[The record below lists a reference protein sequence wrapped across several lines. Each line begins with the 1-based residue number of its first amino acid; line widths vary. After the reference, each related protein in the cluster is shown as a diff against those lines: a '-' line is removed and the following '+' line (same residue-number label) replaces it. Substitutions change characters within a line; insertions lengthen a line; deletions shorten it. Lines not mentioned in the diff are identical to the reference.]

1 MTTIGRRTLLAGAGT
16 LIVAGRPAFGF
27 ALGPSKQPTLPFID
41 ALIDKMTIEEKAGQ
55 LSIMASAIGGSAAT
69 ALNPPA
75 NKANVSTQL
84 ADARGGRLSAIFN
97 GQGADWHRRL
107 QQEAVKSRLG
117 IPMFFAGDVIHGART
132 VFPVPLGEA
141 ASFDPELARRTARV
155 AATEAAA
162 MGIDLT
168 FAPMVDIARDQRWGR
183 GVEAAGEDTLVGERF
198 AAARVKGFQ
207 GDLLTA
213 DDAVSACAKHFAAY
227 GAGEAGLD
235 YNSVDISEHT
245 LRETYFPPFQSAIA
259 AGAASVMA
267 AFNEIN
273 GVPATA
279 NHWLLSDVLRGDWD
293 FRGLVI
299 SDYTADEELIAA
311 GYANDGRDAA
321 KKAIL
326 AGVDMSMESGL
337 YLKHLPD
344 LVKVGKVPMA
354 CVDEAVRRVL
364 ALKAKLGLFDDPFR
378 RLTPGREQA
387 RILTPVSRD
396 LAREAGQRSVVLL
409 KNEGGLLPLKA
420 DGVESIALIGP
431 FAAGPHDLIGPW
443 NVYGDDAQATDFA
456 TGVRAAMRDPTRLSV
471 TKGSDVEK
479 PIAGGIAAAIAAARA
494 ADIVILAIGESQQMS
509 GEAQSRTE
517 IVLPEPQQRLAEAV
531 AAVGKPVVVVLKNG
545 RALAL
550 EGAVLKAP
558 AILVGWF
565 LGTETGHA
573 LADILFGKVCPS
585 GRLPISFPYESGQ
598 EPYHYDH
605 KPTGRPAPAGPRQP
619 FKAQYR
625 TARDAA
631 RFPFGHGL
639 TYGKLLYSQLD
650 LGGGKLFATGNFT
663 VSARI
668 RNQGDRAAE
677 EVVQL
682 YIRDRTAAITQPVR
696 RLVDWQRIALAP
708 GESRAVRF
716 TIHRDDLLYLG
727 PDLKMQVEPGLFD
740 VWIAPSAES
749 GLRGSFELLS

>member
-16 LIVAGRPAFGF
+16 LAMAGRPAFSF
-27 ALGPSKQPTLPFID
+27 ALGSFTQATAAFIE
-41 ALIDKMTIEEKAGQ
+41 ALIGKMTIEEKAGQ
-55 LSIMASAIGGSAAT
+55 LSIMASAIGGSGAT

-75 NKANVSTQL
+75 DKAGVAAQL
-84 ADARGGRLSAIFN
+84 ADARAGRVSAIFN

-183 GVEAAGEDTLVGERF
+183 GVEAAGEDVLVGRRF
-198 AAARVKGFQ
+198 AAARVRGFQ
-207 GDLLTA
+207 GDSLTA

-245 LRETYFPPFQSAIA
+245 LRETYFPPFRA
-259 AGAASVMA
+259 AMGAGVASVMA

-279 NHWLLSDVLRGDWD
+279 NHWLLSDVLRGEWD

-299 SDYTADEELIAA
+299 SDYTGDEELIAA
-311 GYANDGRDAA
+311 GYARDGRDAA
-321 KKAIL
+321 RKAII
-326 AGVDMSMESGL
+326 AGVDMSMQSGL
-337 YLKHLPD
+337 YRKHLPD
-344 LVKVGKVPMA
+344 LVKAGEVSMA
-354 CVDEAVRRVL
+354 RVDEAVRRVL
-364 ALKAKLGLFDDPFR
+364 ALKVKLGLFDDPFR
-378 RLTPGREQA
+378 RLVPGREQA

-396 LAREAGQRSVVLL
+396 LAREAGQRSIVLL
-409 KNEGGLLPLKA
+409 KNEGGLLPLKV
-420 DGVESIALIGP
+420 DGTQKIALIGP

-443 NVYGDDAQATDFA
+443 NVYGDDAQAIDLA
-456 TGVRAAMRDPTRLSV
+456 TGLRAAMRDPTRLSV
-471 TKGSDVEK
+471 TMGSDVEK
-479 PIAGGIAAAIAAARA
+479 PIAGGVAAARAAAEA
-494 ADIVILAIGESQQMS
+494 ADIVILAVGESQQMS

-531 AAVGKPVVVVLKNG
+531 AVVGKPVVVVLKNG
-545 RALAL
+545 RGLAL
-550 EGAVLKAP
+550 DGAALEAP
-558 AILVGWF
+558 AILVSWF
-565 LGTETGHA
+565 LGSETGHA

-605 KPTGRPAPAGPRQP
+605 KPTGRPAPRGPRQP

-625 TARDAA
+625 TASDAA

-639 TYGKLLYSQLD
+639 TYGRVGYSELD
-650 LGGGKLFATGNFT
+650 IGGGNLAVSGSLT

-668 RNQGDRAAE
+668 HNDGDRAAE

-696 RLVDWQRIALAP
+696 RLIDWQRVALAP
-708 GESRAVRF
+708 GGSSVVRF
-716 TIHRDDLLYLG
+716 TIRRDDLLYLG
-727 PDLKMQVEPGLFD
+727 PDLKKQIEPGLFD
-740 VWIAPSAES
+740 IWIAPSAET
-749 GLRGSFELLS
+749 GLKGSFELLA